1 MDKRE
6 KGDSMATD
14 TPKATKPAKPV
25 KKAATTPKPKAAAPK
40 AAAPSPT
47 AKTPKPAQTSKPVT
61 PKKGPTVN
69 TTTTATANGA
79 TLNGADTKP
88 NPAQLLKDSAAKLT
102 KDAGDKARAYAEDG
116 KARAGGALDELAR
129 LMTEAAGTV
138 DEKLGEQYGQYAR
151 GAADSVSG
159 FSDSLKAKNLDDL
172 IEDARGFV
180 KKSPA
185 IAIGTAAAL
194 GFVLVRLIKAGLD
207 AADRDEA

>member
-1 MDKRE
+1 
-6 KGDSMATD
+6 MATD
-14 TPKATKPAKPV
+14 TPKAPKPV
-25 KKAATTPKPKAAAPK
+25 KKAAAAPKAKPATPKAAAPK
-40 AAAPSPT
+40 KAAPKAAAAKPSPAT
-47 AKTPKPAQTSKPVT
+47 KSPKPAT
-61 PKKGPTVN
+61 PKKGPTV
-69 TTTTATANGA
+69 TTSAKS
-79 TLNGADTKP
+79 ADTP
-88 NPAQLLKDSAAKLT
+88 NAAQLLKDSAAKLT
-102 KDAGDKARAYAEDG
+102 KEAGDKARAYAEDG

-207 AADRDEA
+207 AADQDEA

>member
-1 MDKRE
+1 
-6 KGDSMATD
+6 MATD
-14 TPKATKPAKPV
+14 TPKATKPATPV

-40 AAAPSPT
+40 ATAPSSA

-69 TTTTATANGA
+69 TSTTAAP
-79 TLNGADTKP
+79 NGADTRP
-88 NPAQLLKDSAAKLT
+88 NPAQLLKESAAKLT

-159 FSDSLKAKNLDDL
+159 FSDSLKAKKLDDL

-207 AADRDEA
+207 AADSDEA

>member
-14 TPKATKPAKPV
+14 TPKAPKPAKPV
-25 KKAATTPKPKAAAPK
+25 KKAATTPKPRAATAK
-40 AAAPSPT
+40 AAPSPA
-47 AKTPKPAQTSKPVT
+47 AKTPKPAQTPKPAT

-69 TTTTATANGA
+69 TSTTAAP
-79 TLNGADTKP
+79 NGADTRP
-88 NPAQLLKDSAAKLT
+88 NPAQLLKESAAKLT

-194 GFVLVRLIKAGLD
+194 GFVLVRLIKAGID